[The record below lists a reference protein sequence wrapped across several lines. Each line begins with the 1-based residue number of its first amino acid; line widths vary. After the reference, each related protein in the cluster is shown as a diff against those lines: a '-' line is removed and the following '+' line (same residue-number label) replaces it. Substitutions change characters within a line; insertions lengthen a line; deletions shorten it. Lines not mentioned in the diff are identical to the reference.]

1 MTKRNTG
8 PGRREPRPDRGD
20 ITRQKLLLASI
31 DVFGRLGFDGA
42 TTRALADAASVNL
55 QAIPYHFGGKEGLYI
70 AVAEHIA
77 SAIASH
83 VAPLADHVRSR
94 LADAEAQ
101 GIPVEQEDAR
111 AFLADILQTMAVLFV
126 GAESEAWARFL
137 IREQMEP
144 TEAFARVYGG
154 VMKPLLDVVR
164 RLIGLLLLEDPS
176 SEHVRLR
183 TLSLL
188 GGVMVFRTAHAAA
201 MAQLGWRTV
210 GAREV
215 EAVRALARELAGT
228 IGRHGEGA

>member
-1 MTKRNTG
+1 
-8 PGRREPRPDRGD
+8 
-20 ITRQKLLLASI
+20 
-31 DVFGRLGFDGA
+31 
-42 TTRALADAASVNL
+42 
-55 QAIPYHFGGKEGLYI
+55 
-70 AVAEHIA
+70 
-77 SAIASH
+77 
-83 VAPLADHVRSR
+83 
-94 LADAEAQ
+94 
-101 GIPVEQEDAR
+101 
-111 AFLADILQTMAVLFV
+111 MAVLFV